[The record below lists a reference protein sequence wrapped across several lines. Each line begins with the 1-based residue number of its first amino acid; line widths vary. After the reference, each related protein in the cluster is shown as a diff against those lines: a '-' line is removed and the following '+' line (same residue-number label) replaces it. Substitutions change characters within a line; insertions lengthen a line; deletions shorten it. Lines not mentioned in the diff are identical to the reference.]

1 MSIPPKTLLIQ
12 SLWKWYIFDLFSPG
26 FPGNITFYDFD
37 TKLPKRPTSI
47 TGLSGLDEYG
57 GNLALVLRN
66 ILDNPEARHQFTGLV
81 KDINY
86 LLSVML
92 VFNV

>member
-1 MSIPPKTLLIQ
+1 MT
-12 SLWKWYIFDLFSPG
+12 
-26 FPGNITFYDFD
+26 FD

-81 KDINY
+81 KGHTPFVRDVGVQRLVDRSV
-86 LLSVML
+86 LLRI
-92 VFNV
+92 